1 MKTRL
6 SHFIHLFFILLLLA
20 LNINA
25 TNAQGILANGGT
37 YGGTIAPIG
46 DSDTWTFSATKGD
59 SIIIKVGRVTQTN
72 NFNPRIRL
80 LNPASVQQALA
91 SSTSAAEIAV
101 TATNTGT
108 FTVIVDDAHGTS
120 ATGTYVLTLA
130 KTGSPIVVSP
140 GDEGGPM
147 TNGVVH
153 QGNLPV
159 GDLDLWN
166 FTANAGDS
174 IVLKM
179 GQTSDTNNF
188 DPWIR
193 LYGPDGALVASS
205 TDTAAAEVT
214 IRATN
219 SGTFLVV
226 VANNPY
232 YSDAAGGTYVLT
244 LAKTGSPIVVSP
256 GDEGGPMTNGVV
268 HQGNLPVGDLDL
280 WNFTANAGDSIVLKM
295 GQTSDTNNFDPWI
308 RLYGPDGALV
318 ASSTDTAAAEV
329 TIRATNSGTFL
340 VVVANNPY
348 YSDAAGGTYVLTLA
362 KTGSPIVVSPGDEGG
377 PMTNGVVH
385 QGNLPVGDLDLW
397 NFTANAGDSIVLK
410 MGQTSDTNNFDP
422 WIRLY
427 GPDGALVAS
436 STDTAAAEVTIRAT
450 NSGTFL
456 VVVANN
462 PYYSDAA
469 GGTYVLTLAKTG
481 SPIVVSPGDE
491 GGPMTNG
498 VVHQGNL
505 PVGDLDLWNFAA
517 NAGDSIVLKM
527 GQTSDTNNFDPW
539 IRLYGPDGALVASST
554 DTAAAEV
561 TIRATNSG
569 TFLVVVANNPY
580 YSDAAGGTY
589 VLTLAKTGSP
599 IVVSPGDEGGSL
611 TGTGFY
617 NGNLPIGGV
626 ELWTFTICA
635 GELMDVRADETTQT
649 NTFDPWVRV
658 YGPTGA
664 LIGSNFGTT
673 FGEVTLTA
681 TNGGRYLV
689 LISNNPYNNDAGS
702 GTYQLTVNGL
712 SDGFKICSPVVSG
725 SNVNVG
731 GVGGI
736 PGTNAV
742 LFTTT
747 NIATPVMSWTPIRTN
762 SFDQFG
768 VFLYTNGF
776 NPAEQRR
783 FYRLGQP

>member
-1 MKTRL
+1 MIPRYTCSLDWESGTFLKNQSELLKKETMKTRL

-25 TNAQGILANGGT
+25 TNAQGILTNGGT

-166 FTANAGDS
+166 FT
-174 IVLKM
+174 
-179 GQTSDTNNF
+179 
-188 DPWIR
+188 
-193 LYGPDGALVASS
+193 
-205 TDTAAAEVT
+205 
-214 IRATN
+214 
-219 SGTFLVV
+219 
-226 VANNPY
+226 
-232 YSDAAGGTYVLT
+232 
-244 LAKTGSPIVVSP
+244 
-256 GDEGGPMTNGVV
+256 
-268 HQGNLPVGDLDL
+268 
-280 WNFTANAGDSIVLKM
+280 
-295 GQTSDTNNFDPWI
+295 
-308 RLYGPDGALV
+308 
-318 ASSTDTAAAEV
+318 
-329 TIRATNSGTFL
+329 
-340 VVVANNPY
+340 
-348 YSDAAGGTYVLTLA
+348 
-362 KTGSPIVVSPGDEGG
+362 
-377 PMTNGVVH
+377 
-385 QGNLPVGDLDLW
+385 
-397 NFTANAGDSIVLK
+397 
-410 MGQTSDTNNFDP
+410 
-422 WIRLY
+422 
-427 GPDGALVAS
+427 
-436 STDTAAAEVTIRAT
+436 
-450 NSGTFL
+450 
-456 VVVANN
+456 
-462 PYYSDAA
+462 
-469 GGTYVLTLAKTG
+469 
-481 SPIVVSPGDE
+481 
-491 GGPMTNG
+491 
-498 VVHQGNL
+498 
-505 PVGDLDLWNFAA
+505 A